1 MNLPFLRAD
10 ILPAVCQAFQGHLAD
25 RGELGGM
32 KFDNL
37 RVVVTGASREFGR
50 ALAIGFAHLGAEV
63 FVSARTVEA
72 AERTLADVMG
82 SARERIHAFGC
93 DLSRP
98 AEIREFARRVGE
110 HTGRVDLLVNNGAR
124 WLDGVELD
132 DASDD
137 QIVETIESTAG
148 GTVLMVKHFLPLLR
162 ASQRPDIVNMVAVR
176 GPDTAGRSTAHDAF
190 YAAKS
195 AQAGFAD
202 ILSHRLRSSG
212 VRVFSLYPPD
222 FSTSDPRSVEWE
234 GAGGDPDEKPTTQAL
249 FECIVYAVEQPR
261 DCFIRS
267 FHFEPR

>member
-1 MNLPFLRAD
+1 MTF
-10 ILPAVCQAFQGHLAD
+10 
-25 RGELGGM
+25 E
-32 KFDNL
+32 NL

-50 ALAIGFAHLGAEV
+50 SLAVGFAHLGAEV

-72 AERTLADVMG
+72 AERTRTEVLGA
-82 SARERIHAFGC
+82 ARDRIHAFGC

-98 AEIREFARRVGE
+98 AEIREFARQVGE
-110 HTGRVDLLVNNGAR
+110 HSERVDLLVNNGAR

-162 ASQRPDIVNMVAVR
+162 KSHRPDIVNMVAVR
-176 GPDTAGRSTAHDAF
+176 GGAGAARTSAHDAF
-190 YAAKS
+190 YAAKN

-202 ILSHRLRSSG
+202 ILSHRLRPSG

-222 FSTSDPRSVEWE
+222 FSTADPGSVEW
-234 GAGGDPDEKPTTQAL
+234 AGLGGLPDDKLTGQAL
-249 FECIVYAVEQPR
+249 FDCIVYAVEQPR

-267 FHFEPR
+267 FHFEPH

>member
-1 MNLPFLRAD
+1 
-10 ILPAVCQAFQGHLAD
+10 
-25 RGELGGM
+25 M

-63 FVSARTVEA
+63 YVSARTVEA
-72 AERTLADVMG
+72 AERTRTEVMG
-82 SARERIHAFGC
+82 AARDRIHAFGC

-98 AEIREFARRVGE
+98 EEIRSFARQVGE
-110 HTGRVDLLVNNGAR
+110 RTDRVDLLVNNGAR
-124 WLDGVELD
+124 WLDGMELE
-132 DASDD
+132 DASDA

-162 ASQRPDIVNMVAVR
+162 LSSRPDIVNMVAVR
-176 GPDTAGRSTAHDAF
+176 GPEGPGVPTAHEAF

-202 ILSHRLRSSG
+202 ILSHRLRPSG
-212 VRVFSLYPPD
+212 VRVFSLFPPD
-222 FSTSDPRSVEWE
+222 FSTSDPRSAEWE
-234 GAGGDPDEKPTTQAL
+234 GISRDGRVTPYQDEKLTTQAL
-249 FECIVYAVEQPR
+249 FECIAYAVEQPR

>member
-1 MNLPFLRAD
+1 
-10 ILPAVCQAFQGHLAD
+10 
-25 RGELGGM
+25 M
-32 KFDNL
+32 KFENL
-37 RVVVTGASREFGR
+37 RVVVTGASRHFGR

-63 FVSARTVEA
+63 YVSARTVEV
-72 AERTLADVMG
+72 AERTRAEVMG
-82 SARERIHAFGC
+82 SARDRIHAFGC

-110 HTGRVDLLVNNGAR
+110 HTDRVDLLVNNGAR
-124 WLDGVELD
+124 WLDAVDLE

-137 QIVETIESTAG
+137 EIVETIESTAG

-162 ASQRPDIVNMVAVR
+162 SSQRPDIVNMVAVR
-176 GPDTAGRSTAHDAF
+176 DAGGSSAAAAHEAF
-190 YAAKS
+190 WAAKS

-202 ILSHRLRSSG
+202 ILARRLSPSG

-222 FSTSDPRSVEWE
+222 FSTSDPRFAEWE
-234 GAGGDPDEKPTTQAL
+234 GITVDDAMRDEKLTTQAL

>member
-1 MNLPFLRAD
+1 MRF
-10 ILPAVCQAFQGHLAD
+10 
-25 RGELGGM
+25 E
-32 KFDNL
+32 NL
-37 RVVVTGASREFGR
+37 RVVVTGASRHFGR

-63 FVSARTVEA
+63 YVSARTVEA
-72 AERTLADVMG
+72 AERTLTEVMG
-82 SARERIHAFGC
+82 SARHRIHAFGC

-98 AEIREFARRVGE
+98 ADIREFARQVGE
-110 HTGRVDLLVNNGAR
+110 ETDRIDLLVNNGAR
-124 WLDGVELD
+124 WLDGMELE
-132 DASDD
+132 DASDEE
-137 QIVETIESTAG
+137 IVETIESTAG

-162 ASQRPDIVNMVAVR
+162 ASSRPDIVNMVAVCGSQDPR
-176 GPDTAGRSTAHDAF
+176 RSQAHEAF

-202 ILSHRLRSSG
+202 ILSRRLGPSG

-222 FSTSDPRSVEWE
+222 FSTADPRSVEWDS
-234 GAGGDPDEKPTTQAL
+234 AGGDLQHFDEKLTTQAL

>member
-1 MNLPFLRAD
+1 MTFENL
-10 ILPAVCQAFQGHLAD
+10 H
-25 RGELGGM
+25 
-32 KFDNL
+32 
-37 RVVVTGASREFGR
+37 VVVTGASRHFGR

-63 FVSARTVEA
+63 YVSARTVEA
-72 AERTLADVMG
+72 AERTRTEVVGA
-82 SARERIHAFGC
+82 ARERIHAFGC

-98 AEIREFARRVGE
+98 ADIRDFARQVSER
-110 HTGRVDLLVNNGAR
+110 TDRVDLLVNNGAR
-124 WLDGVELD
+124 WLDGMEFE
-132 DASDD
+132 AATDD

-162 ASQRPDIVNMVAVR
+162 ASQRPDIINMVAVSAAY
-176 GPDTAGRSTAHDAF
+176 GAGNAKSSAHEAF

-202 ILSHRLRSSG
+202 ILSRRLGPSG

-222 FSTSDPRSVEWE
+222 FSTSDPKSVEWE
-234 GAGGDPDEKPTTQAL
+234 GMSANPSQQDEKLTTQAL

>member
-1 MNLPFLRAD
+1 
-10 ILPAVCQAFQGHLAD
+10 
-25 RGELGGM
+25 M

-37 RVVVTGASREFGR
+37 RVVVTGASRYFGR

-63 FVSARTVEA
+63 YVSARTAEA
-72 AERTLADVMG
+72 AERTRAEVMG
-82 SARERIHAFGC
+82 TARERIHAFGC

-98 AEIREFARRVGE
+98 AEIRQFARQVGE
-110 HTGRVDLLVNNGAR
+110 RTDRVDLLVNNGAR
-124 WLDGVELD
+124 WLDGMDLEEAPD
-132 DASDD
+132 DR
-137 QIVETIESTAG
+137 IVETIESTAG

-162 ASQRPDIVNMVAVR
+162 RSGRPDIVNMVAVC
-176 GPDTAGRSTAHDAF
+176 GGGRDGTDSRAHEAF

-202 ILSHRLRSSG
+202 ILSRRLRPSG

-222 FSTSDPRSVEWE
+222 YSASDPRSAEWE
-234 GAGGDPDEKPTTQAL
+234 NIGNPDGSSHDTDEKLTTQAL
-249 FECIVYAVEQPR
+249 FECVVYAVEQPR

>member
-1 MNLPFLRAD
+1 MRF
-10 ILPAVCQAFQGHLAD
+10 
-25 RGELGGM
+25 E
-32 KFDNL
+32 NL
-37 RVVVTGASREFGR
+37 RVVVTGASRHFGR

-63 FVSARTVEA
+63 YVSARTVEA
-72 AERTLADVMG
+72 AERTRTEVMG
-82 SARERIHAFGC
+82 SARDRIHAFGC

-98 AEIREFARRVGE
+98 LEIREFARQVGE
-110 HTGRVDLLVNNGAR
+110 RTDRIDLLVNNGAR
-124 WLDGVELD
+124 WLDAVDLE

-137 QIVETIESTAG
+137 EIVETIESTAG

-176 GPDTAGRSTAHDAF
+176 DTGGSSAAAAHEAF
-190 YAAKS
+190 WTAKS

-202 ILSHRLRSSG
+202 ILARRLRPSG

-222 FSTSDPRSVEWE
+222 FSTADPRFAEWE
-234 GAGGDPDEKPTTQAL
+234 DMRADGTTPDEKLTTQAL